1 MGVGGRRG
9 AACAG
14 MGAPT
19 AQREPSGERV
29 GARGEDAR
37 LLVDL
42 SMREALAAA
51 FGLAAQHLEQLVL
64 DLAHLVRRE
73 RNRDRLAV
81 TLHALEVA
89 ELRAR
94 PVARVDIA

>member
-1 MGVGGRRG
+1 
-9 AACAG
+9 
-14 MGAPT
+14 
-19 AQREPSGERV
+19 
-29 GARGEDAR
+29 
-37 LLVDL
+37 
-42 SMREALAAA
+42 MREALAAAA

-81 TLHALEVA
+81 APLHALEVA
-89 ELRAR
+89 ELACLR